1 MNTPGRLFF
10 SKAATLL
17 MLGALVVGAF
27 ALSGCGANTLLGEGG
42 PDPAA
47 ELPGTWIPASNNA
60 SDTLVIN
67 RGGDAYIGSDAEK
80 FTWRVLPDQT
90 DPSQVVFVHKD
101 ASEEIRA
108 FSLSD
113 DRKALT
119 LYEGESASGKSMEYK
134 LFENTAEGEH

>member
-1 MNTPGRLFF
+1 MNTPGRSFF

-17 MLGALVVGAF
+17 MLGALVVGAI

-47 ELPGTWIPASNNA
+47 ELPGTWLPSSNSA
-60 SDTLVIN
+60 TETLVIN
-67 RGGDAYIGSDAEK
+67 RGGDAYFGSEADK

-90 DPSQVVFVHKD
+90 DPSQLVFVHKD
-101 ASEEIRA
+101 ASEEVRA

-113 DRKALT
+113 DGKTLT
-119 LYEGESASGKSMEYK
+119 LFEGEAASGTSMDYER
-134 LFENTAEGEH
+134 FEHAAAEE